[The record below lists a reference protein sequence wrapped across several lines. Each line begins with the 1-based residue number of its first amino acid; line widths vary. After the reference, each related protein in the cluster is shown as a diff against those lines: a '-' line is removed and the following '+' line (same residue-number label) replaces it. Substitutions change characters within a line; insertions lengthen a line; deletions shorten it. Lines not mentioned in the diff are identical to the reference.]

1 MLLFFRE
8 NFAVLIVFCSLLG
21 FINLIIGER
30 ENSKNFTE
38 IMVVFIAFP
47 IWIGLPQW
55 TFAIFLFAY
64 MIIANTILS
73 YYHNQLRVELKLIL
87 IYSAIMLSWS
97 PIPILIWLEWDEFYI
112 ILPFSIII
120 SAGILFILVTQIYWK
135 DLNWFLSWISISI
148 LLMLII

>member
-47 IWIGLPQW
+47 I
-55 TFAIFLFAY
+55 
-64 MIIANTILS
+64 
-73 YYHNQLRVELKLIL
+73 
-87 IYSAIMLSWS
+87 
-97 PIPILIWLEWDEFYI
+97 
-112 ILPFSIII
+112 
-120 SAGILFILVTQIYWK
+120 
-135 DLNWFLSWISISI
+135 
-148 LLMLII
+148 